1 MTAQVWVSRAM
12 QASMLIRHVHTDIFQ
27 NDEARALEGE
37 RRNERGEFVP
47 ADMCPKRVWLEADED
62 RPIPDMFFA
71 EGQPIVS
78 TRVAEILSRFDL
90 GNGALYPVAEGVF
103 QSDNATPIAGAYFS
117 WIFGSTKSAFLEAH
131 SPTAE
136 PLMPGGGR
144 NRCVFPFAMS
154 DGAFA
159 VSRDALSG
167 PDVWVDPLLL
177 KSMFVSGALGDALE
191 AAGLRKAL
199 CLFKCQVIQG

>member
-1 MTAQVWVSRAM
+1 M
-12 QASMLIRHVHTDIFQ
+12 QASRLILYVHTDIFQ
-27 NDEARALEGE
+27 NDQTRAAEGE

-62 RPIPDMFFA
+62 RPIPDIFFA

-78 TRVAEILSRFDL
+78 ASVAEILSRFDL
-90 GNGALYPVAEGVF
+90 GNGALYPVSEGVF

-117 WIFGSTKSAFLEAH
+117 WIFGNAKRAFLEAY

-136 PLMPGGGR
+136 PLSPGR
-144 NRCVFPFAMS
+144 RDRCIFPFAMS

-177 KSMFVSGALGDALE
+177 KSIFVSGALGDALE
-191 AAGLRKAL
+191 TAGLREAL
-199 CLFKCQVIQG
+199 CLFKCRIS

>member
-1 MTAQVWVSRAM
+1 MTEHVWVSRAM
-12 QASMLIRHVHTDIFQ
+12 QASRLILYVHTDIFQ
-27 NDEARALEGE
+27 NDQTRAAEGE

-78 TRVAEILSRFDL
+78 ASVAEILSRFDL
-90 GNGALYPVAEGVF
+90 GNGALYPVAEGLF

-117 WIFGSTKSAFLEAH
+117 WIFGNAKRAFLEAY

-136 PLMPGGGR
+136 PLSPGR
-144 NRCVFPFAMS
+144 RHRCIFPFAMS
-154 DGAFA
+154 DGVFA

-177 KSMFVSGALGDALE
+177 KSIFVSGALGDALE
-191 AAGLRKAL
+191 TAGLREAL
-199 CLFKCQVIQG
+199 CLFKCRIS

>member
-1 MTAQVWVSRAM
+1 MTEHVWVSRAM
-12 QASMLIRHVHTDIFQ
+12 QASRLILYVHTDIFQ
-27 NDEARALEGE
+27 DDQTRAAEGE

-71 EGQPIVS
+71 EGQSIVS
-78 TRVAEILSRFDL
+78 ARVAEILSRFDL
-90 GNGALYPVAEGVF
+90 GNGALYPVAEGLF
-103 QSDNATPIAGAYFS
+103 QSDNATPIAGAYLS
-117 WIFGSTKSAFLEAH
+117 WIFGNAKRAFLEAY

-136 PLMPGGGR
+136 PLSPGR
-144 NRCVFPFAMS
+144 RDRCIFPFAMS

-177 KSMFVSGALGDALE
+177 KSIFVSGALGDALE
-191 AAGLRKAL
+191 TAGLREAL
-199 CLFKCQVIQG
+199 CLFKCRII

>member
-1 MTAQVWVSRAM
+1 MTAHVWVSNAM
-12 QASMLIRHVHTDIFQ
+12 TKSKLILYVYTDISR
-27 NDEARALEGE
+27 NDRARAAEGE
-37 RRNERGEFVP
+37 RRNERGESVP
-47 ADMCPKRVWLEADED
+47 ADMCPKRVWREPDED
-62 RPIPDMFFA
+62 RPFPDMFFA

-90 GNGALYPVAEGVF
+90 GDGALYPVAEGLF

-117 WIFGSTKSAFLEAH
+117 WIFGSAKRAFLEAR

-136 PLMPGGGR
+136 PLSPGR
-144 NRCVFPFAMS
+144 RDRCAFPFAMS

-159 VSRDALSG
+159 VSGDALSG
-167 PDVWVDPLLL
+167 SDVWVDPLLL
-177 KSMFVSGALGDALE
+177 KSIFVSGALGDALE
-191 AAGLRKAL
+191 AAGLREAL

>member
-1 MTAQVWVSRAM
+1 MTEHVWVSRAM
-12 QASMLIRHVHTDIFQ
+12 QASRLILYVHTDIFH
-27 NDEARALEGE
+27 NDQTRAAEGE
-37 RRNERGEFVP
+37 RRNERGEFVS

-62 RPIPDMFFA
+62 RPIPDIFFA

-78 TRVAEILSRFDL
+78 ASVAESLSRFDL
-90 GNGALYPVAEGVF
+90 GNGALYPVAEGLF

-117 WIFGSTKSAFLEAH
+117 WIFGNAKRAFLEAH
-131 SPTAE
+131 SPTAK
-136 PLMPGGGR
+136 PLSPGR
-144 NRCVFPFAMS
+144 RDRCIFPFAMS

-177 KSMFVSGALGDALE
+177 KSIFVSGALGDALE
-191 AAGLRKAL
+191 TAGLREAL
-199 CLFKCQVIQG
+199 CLFKCRII